1 MKQRFTAVIS
11 KEDEWYVAQCLEID
25 VVSQGESETIA
36 VNNLSDA
43 LELYLDEPH
52 SVVLPRVQTFEIE
65 VSGDET
71 CHT

>member
-25 VVSQGESETIA
+25 IASQGESETIA
-36 VNNLSDA
+36 VSNLSEA
-43 LELYLDEPH
+43 LKLYLDEPQATPLP
-52 SVVLPRVQTFEIE
+52 SVHAFDIE
-65 VSGDET
+65 VSGDEK